1 VSILLLNDGS
11 SAVLLNDGSSKVL
24 LNAASEGITISGTH
38 ATTNL
43 YQKRPVILVPVEFSF
58 RIKAGIIKLKFFG
71 KETFE
76 KLSVVSFD
84 SKMLRE
90 AFVLPI
96 NKMQFKMKNIRKNL
110 EREYQLLTFGNLLSM
125 ASESDLIRSIGQ
137 LFKK

>member
-1 VSILLLNDGS
+1 MSFLLLNDGS

-24 LNAASEGITISGTH
+24 LNAADAEAGITLSGTH
-38 ATTNL
+38 SNTSL
-43 YQKRPVILVPVEFSF
+43 YQKRPTVLVPIEFSF

-96 NKMQFKMKNIRKNL
+96 NKMQFKMENASSSLSCEI
-110 EREYQLLTFGNLLSM
+110 LTGINFLIGSWLIIHSM
-125 ASESDLIRSIGQ
+125 
-137 LFKK
+137 KV